1 MKLKITTI
9 FLTCLLIS
17 SNYINNVKAFGA
29 IPNSEMLPSSTTLGK
44 KLNAGKLKMYDE
56 GDEGVKRFIDLFG
69 QGMVVI
75 DEDLPKELQPTLND
89 ELAGTMQNT
98 GIAPLALLGV
108 VSNGLQVAQML
119 LQAFGRQYAEFLV
132 GAWTNNGY
140 KKYSAKTTCMHFPNV
155 YWERLPLFLKYLK
168 PVLKDMPKEYLKE
181 IRFVGKFATRTKGK
195 GISKQDLV
203 WSSGKT
209 GKASVVQ
216 FFMKNNVDRQA
227 MDIIIIYTRT
237 KFDLAPDVFAI
248 LQVTSRFFGLV
259 KSESVRL
266 VKKSAKL
273 NEKRIQ
279 FLLDYNMLI
288 ALQRLGHFLSLERQ
302 IPKELDQATGGKDE
316 AKLAESFDT
325 FDDDNSVMKKWDLP
339 SSLQSSS
346 NIFENYLAPSQMKTH
361 HYSQWRN
368 HLPPSNS
375 LKSQNSNYINTY
387 ANYDEDDDLGFG
399 GIKKMGIRSRRLSA
413 RCMQY
418 MRECSDAC
426 GNADMI
432 CLQQCWNC
440 PPPPPVEET
449 GPSDEELMCL
459 NPSTVREKV
468 NRKQCFERCK
478 EEASSKTEKKECSN
492 IWFGSA
498 SCQKSK
504 KDCMQKEC
512 KSTDRDCKAKCK
524 RDPCHCD
531 KDPDSCYGED
541 GWRL

>member
-1 MKLKITTI
+1 EMKLKITTI

-44 KLNAGKLKMYDE
+44 KLNTGKLKMYDE

-75 DEDLPKELQPTLND
+75 DEDLPKELQPTLNE

-98 GIAPLALLGV
+98 GIAPLALLGL
-108 VSNGLQVAQML
+108 VSKGLQVAQML

-140 KKYSAKTTCMHFPNV
+140 SRYSAKTTCMHFPNV

-227 MDIIIIYTRT
+227 MDIIIIYTQT
-237 KFDLAPDVFAI
+237 KFKLAPDVFAI
-248 LQVTSRFFGLV
+248 LQVTTRFFGFV
-259 KSESVRL
+259 RSESVRL
-266 VKKSAKL
+266 VKKPAKL

-302 IPKELDQATGGKDE
+302 IPKQLDQATGGKNE
-316 AKLAESFDT
+316 AELAESFDT
-325 FDDDNSVMKKWDLP
+325 FDDDNSV
-339 SSLQSSS
+339 
-346 NIFENYLAPSQMKTH
+346 
-361 HYSQWRN
+361 
-368 HLPPSNS
+368 
-375 LKSQNSNYINTY
+375 
-387 ANYDEDDDLGFG
+387 
-399 GIKKMGIRSRRLSA
+399 
-413 RCMQY
+413 
-418 MRECSDAC
+418 
-426 GNADMI
+426 
-432 CLQQCWNC
+432 
-440 PPPPPVEET
+440 
-449 GPSDEELMCL
+449 
-459 NPSTVREKV
+459 
-468 NRKQCFERCK
+468 
-478 EEASSKTEKKECSN
+478 
-492 IWFGSA
+492 
-498 SCQKSK
+498 
-504 KDCMQKEC
+504 
-512 KSTDRDCKAKCK
+512 
-524 RDPCHCD
+524 
-531 KDPDSCYGED
+531 
-541 GWRL
+541 

>member
-1 MKLKITTI
+1 
-9 FLTCLLIS
+9 
-17 SNYINNVKAFGA
+17 
-29 IPNSEMLPSSTTLGK
+29 
-44 KLNAGKLKMYDE
+44 
-56 GDEGVKRFIDLFG
+56 
-69 QGMVVI
+69 
-75 DEDLPKELQPTLND
+75 
-89 ELAGTMQNT
+89 
-98 GIAPLALLGV
+98 
-108 VSNGLQVAQML
+108 
-119 LQAFGRQYAEFLV
+119 
-132 GAWTNNGY
+132 
-140 KKYSAKTTCMHFPNV
+140 
-155 YWERLPLFLKYLK
+155 
-168 PVLKDMPKEYLKE
+168 
-181 IRFVGKFATRTKGK
+181 
-195 GISKQDLV
+195 
-203 WSSGKT
+203 
-209 GKASVVQ
+209 
-216 FFMKNNVDRQA
+216 
-227 MDIIIIYTRT
+227 
-237 KFDLAPDVFAI
+237 
-248 LQVTSRFFGLV
+248 
-259 KSESVRL
+259 
-266 VKKSAKL
+266 
-273 NEKRIQ
+273 
-279 FLLDYNMLI
+279 
-288 ALQRLGHFLSLERQ
+288 
-302 IPKELDQATGGKDE
+302 
-316 AKLAESFDT
+316 
-325 FDDDNSVMKKWDLP
+325 
-339 SSLQSSS
+339 
-346 NIFENYLAPSQMKTH
+346 MKTH

-368 HLPPSNS
+368 NLSPSNT

-468 NRKQCFERCK
+468 NRKQCFKRCK

-512 KSTDRDCKAKCK
+512 KRTDRDCKAKCK

-531 KDPDSCYGED
+531 KDPDSCYDLGED